1 MARGRRPTALRRQII
16 GDLRRRTI
24 DISRAIRVVT
34 VRYRGIPFAQAAR
47 RFGGSI
53 AVLAGA
59 AALTGCTSGPDFVRP
74 DKPKEQ
80 GYTPENLVPQTAAS
94 AVSNGGAAQTFVPTE
109 DIPGE
114 WWKLFRSSELNALID
129 EALKA
134 NPDLDAAQAS
144 LRQANEALYAQ
155 QGTLFPTI
163 SANGSTQQLRAS
175 GVQQG
180 GSVDTQLL
188 YSVTTGTLNIS
199 YNLDLWGGVRRS
211 VEAQHAQVDFQRF
224 QLEAT
229 YLTLTSNVV
238 VAAINL
244 ASLRGQIAATEAII
258 EIETDALRVVESQFA
273 LGGASRADVLAQQ
286 AVLTASQATLP
297 PLQKQLA
304 QQRDQL
310 MTLLGKPP
318 THDAGQSLLLSSIKL
333 PEELPLSLPSQLVE
347 QRPDVRS
354 AEAQLHTASANIGVA
369 IANQLPQLTLSGMWG
384 MASAGFSTAFMP
396 GTGIWTLRASIAQ
409 TLFDGGKLE
418 HTKLAAVAAYDK
430 AAAQYRSTVL
440 LAFQDVANALR
451 ALQAD
456 ADALKATV
464 AAEQVA
470 AASLVLV
477 QQQYQAG
484 SVNYLTLFNAQQTYQ
499 SALINRVKAQGQ
511 RYSDIAALF
520 QALGGGWWNRTD
532 VDPASKGAPGVFN
545 LPPVHDIK
553 LPRGGQQ
560 RM

>member
-1 MARGRRPTALRRQII
+1 MAILT
-16 GDLRRRTI
+16 
-24 DISRAIRVVT
+24 
-34 VRYRGIPFAQAAR
+34 
-47 RFGGSI
+47 
-53 AVLAGA
+53 GA
-59 AALTGCTSGPDFVRP
+59 AALAGCTSGPDFLRP

-80 GYTPENLVPQTAAS
+80 GYTPESLAPQTAAA
-94 AVSNGGAAQTFVPTE
+94 AVVDGGTAQTFVPAA
-109 DIPGE
+109 DIPGQ
-114 WWKLFRSSELNALID
+114 WWTLFRSGELNALID

-144 LRQANEALYAQ
+144 LRQANETFYAQ
-155 QGTLFPTI
+155 QGGLFPTI
-163 SANGSTQQLRAS
+163 SANGSATQQRIS
-175 GVQQG
+175 GVDQG
-180 GSVDTQLL
+180 GSVTQQLV
-188 YSVTTGTLNIS
+188 YGVTTGSLNIS
-199 YNLDLWGGVRRS
+199 YNADLWGGVRRS
-211 VEAQHAQVDFQRF
+211 VEAQRAQVEFQRF

-258 EIETDALRVVESQFA
+258 KIEIDGLRVVESQFN

-286 AVLTASQATLP
+286 AALTATQATLP

-304 QQRDQL
+304 QQRNQL
-310 MTLLGKPP
+310 MTLIGKPP
-318 THDAGQSLLLSSIKL
+318 TYDAGQGLLLSSLKL

-369 IANQLPQLTLSGMWG
+369 IANQLPQVTLTGLWG
-384 MASAGFSTAFMP
+384 MASGGLSTAFMP
-396 GTGIWTLRASIAQ
+396 GTGIWTLGASIAQ

-418 HTKLAAVAAYDK
+418 HSKLAAVAAFDK

-456 ADALKATV
+456 ADTLKATV
-464 AAEQVA
+464 AAEQTA
-470 AASLVLV
+470 AASLALV

-484 SVNYLTLFNAQQTYQ
+484 AVSYLTLLNAQQTYQ
-499 SALINRVKAQGQ
+499 NALINRVKAQAT
-511 RYSDIAALF
+511 RYSDTAALF

-532 VDPASKGAPGVFN
+532 VDPRSKGAPGGVFN
-545 LPPVHDIK
+545 VPPVRDIK

-560 RM
+560 GT